1 MPPGAKTREG
11 YRAME
16 KTIGRKLIAE
26 RAGVSMRTVTRVLQG
41 DKLVAE
47 QTRLRV
53 LEVVD
58 ELGYTRNKIAGN
70 LSRNKNSNFVVV
82 LVPDMSNYYYLEIF
96 DYLTKFFEKYD
107 YIVSICRI
115 NENNLFKTFD
125 TMLEN
130 RVSVIINLGFFPI
143 NEEYLKKINS
153 AKIKIIHPGVGTDPV
168 PINIDYS
175 AAMEEAFCSFL
186 GRGLKKFKFVCGGG
200 KIFWKTEG
208 FAVFCNCS
216 INTGWKNEKQYYL
229 GRIIPP
235 AMRWKREKL
244 P

>member
-70 LSRNKNSNFVVV
+70 LSRNKNSRRARAGYVELLLFGNFRLSDQIFRKVRLHRV
-82 LVPDMSNYYYLEIF
+82 DM
-96 DYLTKFFEKYD
+96 
-107 YIVSICRI
+107 
-115 NENNLFKTFD
+115 
-125 TMLEN
+125 
-130 RVSVIINLGFFPI
+130 P
-143 NEEYLKKINS
+143 
-153 AKIKIIHPGVGTDPV
+153 H
-168 PINIDYS
+168 
-175 AAMEEAFCSFL
+175 
-186 GRGLKKFKFVCGGG
+186 
-200 KIFWKTEG
+200 
-208 FAVFCNCS
+208 
-216 INTGWKNEKQYYL
+216 
-229 GRIIPP
+229 
-235 AMRWKREKL
+235 KRE
-244 P
+244 